1 MFLDIINTGEGF
13 FVREDSILGGIMRT
27 QERKADWQYDKEQ
40 NKILLEILDTVN
52 EISGV
57 EPEYIELL
65 KGKESNL
72 YGWQYRKERNLLLG
86 KLKAAIEGY
95 KSTLPARPAEEGE
108 YTLKASVD
116 SEGGITYSWAMDE

>member
-1 MFLDIINTGEGF
+1 
-13 FVREDSILGGIMRT
+13 MRT

-40 NKILLEILDTVN
+40 NRMLLEILNTVN

-57 EPEYIELL
+57 KPEEIELL

-72 YGWQYRKERNLLLG
+72 DRWQYAKERNLLLG
-86 KLKAAIEGY
+86 KLKAAIDAY
-95 KSTLPARPAEEGE
+95 KSTLPARPSEEGE

-116 SEGGITYSWAMDE
+116 SEGGIVYSWVMDE

>member
-1 MFLDIINTGEGF
+1 
-13 FVREDSILGGIMRT
+13 MRT
-27 QERKADWQYDKEQ
+27 QKKEADWQYDKEQ

-52 EISGV
+52 EISGK

-72 YGWQYRKERNLLLG
+72 DRWQYRKERNLLLG
-86 KLKAAIEGY
+86 KLKAAIDGY
-95 KSTLPARPAEEGE
+95 KNMIPTRPTEEGE
-108 YTLKASVD
+108 YTLKAAVD